1 MPTTCS
7 VKTNA
12 LISNLSDYQ
21 AFETYLQS
29 LGLFHMDFGLH
40 RMEAALAALSL
51 TTLPHLA
58 VQVVGTNGKGST
70 GALLAALLSA
80 HGLPTG
86 LYLSP
91 HFQSVRERILMAGAP
106 LAQAD
111 WLEAA
116 NAVLAATA
124 PFGDTG
130 RLTYFE
136 LLTAMAAWLY
146 THQGAEAAV
155 YEAGLGG
162 AGDATTALSRDII
175 LFTAIGLDH
184 AAVIGPTQA
193 DIARDKAGAMRPGC
207 QAVTGP
213 QTPEVMTVLHQEAD
227 RHGVR
232 LRDAAKLADY
242 DPVRQ
247 RVILRGE
254 KHLEIPHVRLR
265 LAGPHQVRN
274 AQLALAGFSLAAEA
288 LGIVPD
294 PEAITRAL
302 GETFIPGRLHPLRLP
317 GMAGRLLLDCAHN
330 PPALTALAEALAA
343 LGINPTAMIFTCLA
357 DKDLA
362 AIAPLAAR
370 LTTGPI
376 FVPELPDIPRAR
388 PAAEVAAALGRQART
403 VADPAAALT
412 AVKEATG
419 TILAC
424 GSMYL
429 LAALF
434 PEAEHA

>member
-1 MPTTCS
+1 LT
-7 VKTNA
+7 
-12 LISNLSDYQ
+12 SNLPDYP
-21 AFETYLQS
+21 AFEAYLNS
-29 LGLFHMDFGLH
+29 LGLFHMEFGLQ

-70 GALLAALLSA
+70 GAFLTALLAA

-91 HFQSVRERILMAGAP
+91 HFISVRERMLMAGNQ
-106 LAQAD
+106 LAEAD
-111 WLEAA
+111 WLQAA

-124 PFGDTG
+124 PFGEKG

-136 LLTAMAAWLY
+136 LLTVMAAWLF
-146 THQGAEAAV
+146 TQQGAEAAV

-162 AGDATTALSRDII
+162 AGDATTALSRDIV
-175 LFTAIGLDH
+175 LFAAIGMDH

-193 DIARDKAGAMRPGC
+193 DIALDKARAMRPGI

-213 QTPEVMTVLHQEAD
+213 QTPEVMEVLQDEAD
-227 RHGVR
+227 RLGVR
-232 LRDAAKLADY
+232 LRKAAKLADY
-242 DPVRQ
+242 DPERR
-247 RVILRGE
+247 RVILRGQ
-254 KHLEIPHVRLR
+254 KHLVIPHVKLR
-265 LAGPHQVRN
+265 LAGPHQARN

-294 PEAITRAL
+294 PEAVRRAL
-302 GETFIPGRLHPLRLP
+302 AETFIPGRLHLLRLP
-317 GMAGRLLLDCAHN
+317 GMTARLLLDCAHN
-330 PPALTALAEALAA
+330 PPALTALHEALVA
-343 LGINPTAMIFTCLA
+343 LGIRPSAMIFTCLA
-357 DKDLA
+357 DKDLD
-362 AIAPLAAR
+362 AIAPLAAT

-376 FVPELPDIPRAR
+376 FVPELPGNSRAR
-388 PAAEVAAALGRQART
+388 PAAMVAKALGNQAT
-403 VADPAAALT
+403 IVADPAAALA
-412 AVKEATG
+412 AVKDFSG
-419 TILAC
+419 IVLAC

-434 PEAEHA
+434 PPAPVVSGQAK